1 MKTDRRKF
9 IQTMASGAAG
19 FTFGAAAHSVTSCT
33 SSSDK
38 KEDDGQIIFIG
49 DNIAIAET
57 TFGKVRGFI
66 HKDIYNF
73 LGIPYGANT
82 EGKNRFMPP
91 QKPEKWTDI
100 YPAVYW
106 PNAAP
111 QLLENFY
118 ANRYLA
124 FTDYWHYDDVS
135 ENCLGINVWT
145 PGHND
150 NTKRPVIL
158 WIHGGGYTS
167 GNSIEHPEYHGEN
180 LSRKENVVFCS
191 LNHRLGPLGF
201 SDFSGFG
208 GGKYAASGNVGMLD
222 IVAGLEWIR
231 DNISNFGG
239 DPGNVT
245 IIGQSGGGGKVCT
258 LTAMPSAKGLFHK
271 AVALSGVA
279 LKVGEKNNSE
289 KLASYV
295 IKEAGLN
302 PSQIDKLQEMPWRDY
317 YGLTRKAVM
326 KIREESGV
334 TGMMG
339 GFSPVAD
346 GIYVKQHPYFPEAS
360 DLASDIPMIVCSTVY
375 ERSPSAFDSS
385 LEEITLEKAK
395 ELAKTM
401 RGFGPA
407 LGDNASEIIEAYA
420 KSFPDRKPIEI
431 LAMVLSNRKN
441 AIELCNLKSKQAAPV
456 FLAWFGWN
464 PPVFDGR
471 LRAFHTMDISF
482 WFYNTDVQISHT
494 GGGAR
499 PRNLAAK
506 MSGSLARFMKTGNP
520 NGGGLPEWPEY
531 TAENGETM
539 ILDDVCEI
547 KNDPD
552 RDARRSRSEE
562 RRVGKECR

>member
-9 IQTMASGAAG
+9 IQTIGAGTAGLTVSTSIISG
-19 FTFGAAAHSVTSCT
+19 SSC
-33 SSSDK
+33 SSSSNQT
-38 KEDDGQIIFIG
+38 EEDGQIIFIG

-57 TFGKVRGFI
+57 TYGKVRGFI

-91 QKPEKWTDI
+91 QKPESWTDI

-145 PGHND
+145 QGYND

-180 LSRKENVVFCS
+180 LARKENVVFCS

-201 SDFSGFG
+201 SDFSAIG
-208 GGKYAASGNVGMLD
+208 GEKYAASGNVGMLD
-222 IVAGLEWIR
+222 IVAALEWIR

-239 DPGNVT
+239 DPDNVT

-258 LTAMPSAKGLFHK
+258 LTAMPSAKRLFHK
-271 AVALSGVA
+271 AVALSGSA
-279 LKVGEKNNSE
+279 LKVGEKSNSE
-289 KLASYV
+289 KLAEY
-295 IKEAGLN
+295 ILKEAGLT
-302 PSQIDKLQEMPWRDY
+302 PIQIDKLQEMPWREY
-317 YGLTRKAVM
+317 YGLTRAASAKF
-326 KIREESGV
+326 REETRL

-339 GFSPVAD
+339 GFGPVAD
-346 GIYVKQHPYFPEAS
+346 GSYVAQHPYSPEAS
-360 DLASDIPMIVCSTVY
+360 DLASEVPMIVCSTFY
-375 ERSPSAFDSS
+375 ERSPSSFDSS
-385 LEEITLEKAK
+385 LEDITLDKAK
-395 ELAKTM
+395 ELVTTM

-407 LGDNASEIIEAYA
+407 LGDNASAAVDAYA

-431 LAMVLSNRKN
+431 LSLVLSNRRN
-441 AIELCNLKSKQAAPV
+441 AIELCNVKSKQPAPV

-494 GGGAR
+494 GGGTR

-506 MSGSLARFMKTGNP
+506 MSGSLAQFMRTGNP

-531 TAENGETM
+531 TSEIGETM
-539 ILDDVCEI
+539 ILDDVSEV

-552 RDARRSRSEE
+552 REAR
-562 RRVGKECR
+562 KAL

>member
-9 IQTMASGAAG
+9 IRTVGAGTAG
-19 FTFGAAAHSVTSCT
+19 LTLAAASLPITSCT
-33 SSSDK
+33 SSVGKK
-38 KEDDGQIIFIG
+38 KEEEDGQVIFIG

-57 TFGKVRGFI
+57 TNGKVRGFI

-73 LGIPYGANT
+73 LGIPYGAST

-91 QKPEKWTDI
+91 QKPEPWTDI

-111 QLLENFY
+111 QILDNFY

-145 PGHND
+145 PGYSD
-150 NTKRPVIL
+150 GTKRPVIL
-158 WIHGGGYTS
+158 WIHGGGFTS

-201 SDFSGFG
+201 SDFG
-208 GGKYAASGNVGMLD
+208 GIGGELYAASGNVGMLD
-222 IVAGLEWIR
+222 IVAALEWIR

-245 IIGQSGGGGKVCT
+245 IIGQSGGGAKVCT
-258 LTAMPSAKGLFHK
+258 LTAMPSAKGLFHR
-271 AVALSGVA
+271 AVALSGA
-279 LKVGEKNNSE
+279 SLRSGEKNNSE
-289 KLASYV
+289 KLAAY
-295 IKEAGLN
+295 ILKEAGLN
-302 PSQIDKLQEMPWRDY
+302 ASQLDKLQEMPWRDY
-317 YGLTRKAVM
+317 YALTRMASAKM
-326 KIREESGV
+326 REESGT

-339 GFSPVAD
+339 GFSPVVD
-346 GIYVKQHPYFPEAS
+346 GRFLPQHPFSPAAS
-360 DLASDIPMIVCSTVY
+360 DLASDIPMIVCTTFY
-375 ERSPSAFDSS
+375 ERSPSSFDSS
-385 LEEITLEKAK
+385 LEDITLDKAK
-395 ELAKTM
+395 ELVKTM
-401 RGFGPA
+401 RGFGPG
-407 LGDNASEIIEAYA
+407 LGENSPAIIDAYA
-420 KSFPDRKPIEI
+420 LSFPDRKPIEI

-441 AIELCNLKSKQAAPV
+441 AIELCNVKSLQSAPV
-456 FLAWFGWN
+456 YLAWFGWN
-464 PPVFDGR
+464 PPLFDGR

-494 GGGAR
+494 GGGSR
-499 PRNLAAK
+499 PRKLATA
-506 MSGSLARFMKTGNP
+506 MSGSLAQFMRTGNP

-531 TAENGETM
+531 TSEKGETM
-539 ILDDVCEI
+539 ILDDVSEVQ
-547 KNDPD
+547 NDPD
-552 RDARRSRSEE
+552 REARKSLP
-562 RRVGKECR
+562 

>member
-1 MKTDRRKF
+1 MKTNRRKF
-9 IQTMASGAAG
+9 IATLGAGAAG
-19 FTFGAAAHSVTSCT
+19 LTVSTAGLSAASL
-33 SSSDK
+33 SSSSVK
-38 KEDDGQIIFIG
+38 KDDEDGQVIFIG
-49 DNIAIAET
+49 DNIALAET
-57 TFGKVRGFI
+57 TYGKVRGFI
-66 HKDIYNF
+66 HRGIFNF
-73 LGIPYGANT
+73 LGIPYGAST

-91 QKPEKWTDI
+91 KKPAPWSDI

-145 PGHND
+145 PGYKD
-150 NTKRPVIL
+150 GTKRPVIL
-158 WIHGGGYTS
+158 WIHGGGFTS

-201 SDFSGFG
+201 ADFSAIG
-208 GGKYAASGNVGMLD
+208 GEKFAASGNVGMLD
-222 IVAGLEWIR
+222 IVAALEWIR

-245 IIGQSGGGGKVCT
+245 IIGQSGGGAKVCT

-271 AVALSGVA
+271 AVALSGTA
-279 LKVGEKNNSE
+279 AKIGEKSNSE
-289 KLASYV
+289 KLAAYV
-295 IKEAGLN
+295 LKEAGLS

-317 YGLTRKAVM
+317 YAISRKASM
-326 KIREESGV
+326 KLFEE
-334 TGMMG
+334 TKNMGMMS
-339 GFSPVAD
+339 GFNPVAD
-346 GIYVKQHPYFPEAS
+346 GQFVLQHPFSPEAS
-360 DLASDIPMIVCSTVY
+360 DLAKDIPMIVCSTFY
-375 ERSPSAFDSS
+375 ERSPSSFDSS
-385 LEEITLEKAK
+385 LENITLEKAK
-395 ELAKTM
+395 ELAKTT
-401 RGFGPA
+401 RGFGPS
-407 LGDNASEIIEAYA
+407 LSDNAPAIVEAYA
-420 KSFPDRKPIEI
+420 KNFPEKKPIEI
-431 LAMVLSNRKN
+431 LSMVLSNRRN
-441 AIELCNLKSKQAAPV
+441 SIEICNVKARQTPPV

-471 LRAFHTMDISF
+471 LRAFHTMDIAF

-506 MSGSLARFMKTGNP
+506 MSATLAQFMRTGNP
-520 NGGGLPEWPEY
+520 NGGGLPEWPKY
-531 TAENGETM
+531 TADKGETM
-539 ILDDVCEI
+539 ILDDVSEV

-552 RDARRSRSEE
+552 REARKSLPQ
-562 RRVGKECR
+562 V

>member
-1 MKTDRRKF
+1 MKSDRRKF
-9 IQTMASGAAG
+9 IQTMGAGAAG
-19 FTFGAAAHSVTSCT
+19 LTIGTSALSVTSCT
-33 SSSDK
+33 PALK
-38 KEDDGQIIFIG
+38 KKNEEDGQIIFIG
-49 DNIAIAET
+49 DNIAVAET
-57 TFGKVRGFI
+57 TYGKVRGFI
-66 HKDIYNF
+66 HRDIYNF

-91 QKPEKWTDI
+91 QKPEPWTDI

-111 QLLENFY
+111 QILDNFY

-145 PGHND
+145 PGYND

-158 WIHGGGYTS
+158 WIHGGGFTS

-201 SDFSGFG
+201 SDLSAIG
-208 GGKYAASGNVGMLD
+208 GAKYAASGNVGMLD
-222 IVAGLEWIR
+222 IVAALEWIR

-239 DPGNVT
+239 DPSSVT

-258 LTAMPSAKGLFHK
+258 LAAMPSAKGLFHR
-271 AVALSGVA
+271 AVALSGSA
-279 LKVGEKNNSE
+279 LKVGEKSNSE
-289 KLASYV
+289 KLASY
-295 IKEAGLN
+295 ILKEAGLT
-302 PSQIDKLQEMPWRDY
+302 PSQVDKLQEMPWRDY
-317 YGLTRKAVM
+317 YGLTRKAST
-326 KIREESGV
+326 KFREEAKV

-339 GFSPVAD
+339 GFNPVVD
-346 GIYVKQHPYFPEAS
+346 GTYVIQHPFSPDPS
-360 DLASDIPMIVCSTVY
+360 GLVSDIPMIVCSTFY

-385 LEEITLEKAK
+385 LEDISLEKAK
-395 ELAKTM
+395 ELAKTT

-407 LGDNASEIIEAYA
+407 LGDNAPAIIEAYA

-441 AIELCNLKSKQAAPV
+441 AIELCNSKSRQTAPV

-506 MSGSLARFMKTGNP
+506 MSGALARFMKTGNP
-520 NGGGLPEWPEY
+520 NGGGLPEWLKY
-531 TAENGETM
+531 TPENGETM
-539 ILDDVCEI
+539 ILDDICEV

-552 RDARRSRSEE
+552 REARNALPQL
-562 RRVGKECR
+562 

>member
-9 IQTMASGAAG
+9 IQTMGTGAAG
-19 FTFGAAAHSVTSCT
+19 LTLGTTALSVTSCT
-33 SSSDK
+33 PTSNK
-38 KEDDGQIIFIG
+38 KNEEDGQIIFIG
-49 DNIAIAET
+49 DNIAVAET
-57 TFGKVRGFI
+57 TYGKVRGFI
-66 HKDIYNF
+66 HRDIYNF

-91 QKPEKWTDI
+91 QNPEPWTDI

-145 PGHND
+145 PGYGD

-158 WIHGGGYTS
+158 WIHGGGFTS

-201 SDFSGFG
+201 SDFSGIG
-208 GGKYAASGNVGMLD
+208 GEKYAASGNAGMLD
-222 IVAGLEWIR
+222 IVAALGWIR

-245 IIGQSGGGGKVCT
+245 IIGQSGGGAKVCT
-258 LTAMPSAKGLFHK
+258 LMAMPSAKGLFHR
-271 AVALSGVA
+271 AVALSGSS
-279 LKVGEKNNSE
+279 LKVGEKSNSE
-289 KLASYV
+289 KLATY
-295 IKEAGLN
+295 ILKEAGLN
-302 PSQIDKLQEMPWRDY
+302 PSQIDKLQEMPWKDY
-317 YGLTRKAVM
+317 YGLTRKASVKM
-326 KIREESGV
+326 REEAGV

-346 GIYVKQHPYFPEAS
+346 GIYVKQHPFFPEAS
-360 DLASDIPMIVCSTVY
+360 DLALDIPLIVCSTFY
-375 ERSPSAFDSS
+375 ERSPSSFDSS
-385 LEEITLEKAK
+385 LEDITLDKAK
-395 ELAKTM
+395 ELVKTM

-407 LGDNASEIIEAYA
+407 LGDNGSVMIEAYA
-420 KSFPDRKPIEI
+420 KSFPERKPIEI
-431 LAMVLSNRKN
+431 LSMVLSNRKN
-441 AIELCNLKSKQAAPV
+441 AIEVCNLKSKQAAPV

-464 PPVFDGR
+464 PPMFDNR

-506 MSGSLARFMKTGNP
+506 MSGSLAQFMKTGDP
-520 NGGGLPEWPEY
+520 NGGGLPKWPRY

-539 ILDDVCEI
+539 ILDDVSEV

-552 RDARRSRSEE
+552 REAR
-562 RRVGKECR
+562 KALP